1 MRIIFTSALTVL
13 LGVSFVFYSCDR
25 NIEEDTSGKM
35 SLAFVAGAATDFWS
49 FAQRGSEKAG
59 KELPNVDVEFRFT
72 SDGTASEQRRIIED
86 LLVRGIDGLAVT
98 PLDPINQKPIVDRL
112 SRQIPVVITDSDVPG
127 SGRLCYLG
135 TDNVEAGRE
144 AGKLIKE
151 LLPDGGKIML
161 FVGKRDAQNAVER
174 IQGIREELEGT
185 QITIVDI
192 RTDEIDRIR
201 AKSNAIDTLVK
212 YPDISCLVGL
222 WNYNGPMILAA
233 VKDAD
238 KLGEVKIVCFDE
250 EEDTLNGVKDGYIY
264 GTVVQQPFEFGYQAI
279 HLLAEIVRG
288 DMSSIPV
295 SKQIIIPT
303 QVINRENVE
312 AFIDQVKILRQ
323 DIK

>member
-1 MRIIFTSALTVL
+1 M
-13 LGVSFVFYSCDR
+13 
-25 NIEEDTSGKM
+25 
-35 SLAFVAGAATDFWS
+35 
-49 FAQRGSEKAG
+49 
-59 KELPNVDVEFRFT
+59 
-72 SDGTASEQRRIIED
+72 
-86 LLVRGIDGLAVT
+86 
-98 PLDPINQKPIVDRL
+98 VDRL
-112 SRQIPVVITDSDVPG
+112 SRQIPVVITDSDVSG

>member
-1 MRIIFTSALTVL
+1 MRIVFTTALTAL
-13 LGVSFVFYSCDR
+13 LSVSIVFFSCGR
-25 NIEEDTSGKM
+25 NTEESTGEKI

-49 FAQRGSEKAG
+49 FAQRGSEKAD
-59 KELPNVDVEFRFT
+59 KELPDVDVEFRFT
-72 SDGTASEQRRIIED
+72 SDGTASEQRRVIED

-98 PLDPINQKPIVDRL
+98 PLDPINQKPMVDRL

-151 LLPDGGKIML
+151 VLPDGGKIML

-174 IQGIREELEGT
+174 IQGIQEELADT
-185 QITIVDI
+185 QITIIDI
-192 RTDEIDRIR
+192 RTDEIDRVR

-238 KLGEVKIVCFDE
+238 KLGQVKIVCFDE
-250 EEDTLNGVKDGYIY
+250 EEDTLNGVRDGYIY
-264 GTVVQQPFEFGYQAI
+264 GTVVQQPFEFGYQSI
-279 HLLAEIVRG
+279 YLLAEIVRG
-288 DMSSIPV
+288 DMSSIPEN
-295 SKQIIIPT
+295 KKIIIPT
-303 QVINRENVE
+303 QIINRENVE
-312 AFIDQVKILRQ
+312 AFIDQVNILRQ
-323 DIK
+323 EIQ

>member
-1 MRIIFTSALTVL
+1 
-13 LGVSFVFYSCDR
+13 
-25 NIEEDTSGKM
+25 
-35 SLAFVAGAATDFWS
+35 
-49 FAQRGSEKAG
+49 
-59 KELPNVDVEFRFT
+59 
-72 SDGTASEQRRIIED
+72 
-86 LLVRGIDGLAVT
+86 
-98 PLDPINQKPIVDRL
+98 
-112 SRQIPVVITDSDVPG
+112 
-127 SGRLCYLG
+127 
-135 TDNVEAGRE
+135 
-144 AGKLIKE
+144 
-151 LLPDGGKIML
+151 
-161 FVGKRDAQNAVER
+161 
-174 IQGIREELEGT
+174 
-185 QITIVDI
+185 
-192 RTDEIDRIR
+192 
-201 AKSNAIDTLVK
+201 
-212 YPDISCLVGL
+212 
-222 WNYNGPMILAA
+222 MILAA

>member
-59 KELPNVDVEFRFT
+59 NELPNVDVEFRFT

>member
-35 SLAFVAGAATDFWS
+35 SFAFVAGAATDFWS

-59 KELPNVDVEFRFT
+59 NELPNVDVEFRFT

-86 LLVRGIDGLAVT
+86 LLARGIDGLAVT
-98 PLDPINQKPIVDRL
+98 PLDPINQKPMVDRL
-112 SRQIPVVITDSDVPG
+112 SRQIPVVITDSDVSG

-174 IQGIREELEGT
+174 IQGIREELEETHRSPSLTSVPTKSTESGQNPMQLT
-185 QITIVDI
+185 PWSNT
-192 RTDEIDRIR
+192 RT
-201 AKSNAIDTLVK
+201 
-212 YPDISCLVGL
+212 YPVL
-222 WNYNGPMILAA
+222 W
-233 VKDAD
+233 D
-238 KLGEVKIVCFDE
+238 
-250 EEDTLNGVKDGYIY
+250 Y
-264 GTVVQQPFEFGYQAI
+264 GTI
-279 HLLAEIVRG
+279 TDR
-288 DMSSIPV
+288 
-295 SKQIIIPT
+295 
-303 QVINRENVE
+303 
-312 AFIDQVKILRQ
+312 
-323 DIK
+323 